1 MATTELQLQKL
12 DKAFDQ
18 LDINHNGQIQR
29 DDLIGLATRLIL
41 GFGQPASSEKA
52 RNVLRLCEALWNEL
66 AAEADIDRDESIS
79 PAEFREAMISAY
91 IEGGR
96 FDKTFAPTTRSWAT
110 LADLDTDGF
119 VALADFRTMHAAFGA
134 QDHDTRVAVAALDP
148 RNEGRLSVPVIVVA
162 AREYYIS
169 ADPHAPGNLFFG
181 RL

>member
-1 MATTELQLQKL
+1 MAPTELQLQKL
-12 DKAFDQ
+12 DRAFDL

-29 DDLIGLATRLIL
+29 DDLVSLGTRLVL

-52 RNVLRLCEALWNEL
+52 RNVLKLCDALWNEL
-66 AAEADIDRDESIS
+66 ADEADIDRDDSIS

-91 IEGGR
+91 IEGDK

-110 LADLDTDGF
+110 LADIDTDGF
-119 VALADFRTMHAAFGA
+119 VAPGDFRTLHAAFGA

-148 RNEGRLSVPVIVVA
+148 KGDGRLSVPVIVVA

-169 ADPHAPGNLFFG
+169 ADPQAPGNLFFG
-181 RL
+181 HL